1 VDHVQPELPHDVSMP
16 EAIKKYILIT
26 KPGII
31 LGNLV
36 SVAGGFFLASKGR
49 IDIGVLLATIIG
61 ASLVVASGCVF
72 NNCIDRNMDRKMART
87 RDRVLAKGLMS
98 PGVAVLYASLLGIA
112 GTALLRAATN
122 ILCVAIVL
130 AGFTIYVGV
139 YSLYLKRKSIYAM
152 LIGSL
157 AGAAP
162 PLIGYCAVTNRFDMG
177 AVILLSIFSL
187 WQIPHSYSITVFRL
201 KDYTAAAIPVLP
213 VKQGIPAAKKH
224 IIGYIL
230 AFIVA
235 TPMLTF
241 GGYTGYSYFAVAVA
255 MGLAWLYMAWFGPRT
270 PDDRLWAKRLFVF
283 SILSITV
290 LSIMMG
296 LDFTIPPTSDML
308 LTYAP

>member
-1 VDHVQPELPHDVSMP
+1 VSMP

-49 IDIGVLLATIIG
+49 IDIAVLLATIIG

-139 YSLYLKRKSIYAM
+139 YSLYLKRKSVYGM

-162 PLIGYCAVTNRFDMG
+162 PLIGYCAVTSRFDMG

-187 WQIPHSYSITVFRL
+187 WQIPHSHAIAVFRL
-201 KDYTAAAIPVLP
+201 KDYTAADIPVLP
-213 VKQGIPAAKKH
+213 IRQGIPAAKKH
-224 IIGYIL
+224 IVGYIL
-230 AFIVA
+230 AFMVA
-235 TPMLTF
+235 APMLTF
-241 GGYTGYSYFAVAVA
+241 GGYTGYSYLAVAVA
-255 MGLAWLYMAWFGPRT
+255 MGLAWLYMAWSGRRT
-270 PDDRLWAKRLFVF
+270 SDDRLWAKRLFVF